1 MSSGLSESTGK
12 TPEKK
17 KVFKMGGGGVSAN
30 GTKKKQEEEKKS
42 PSRLTRLIPQDAR
55 KSQISEYLNRKKNKK
70 SLLTQN
76 LYKKMDGFVQD
87 GVEEYNAKKA
97 TEAEQMLKQV
107 YLIEQ
112 RNKISKFK
120 VDKKQARKEINAK
133 IKGKWVYKKPL
144 SRFKPGEFSS
154 AKVAIKAGKPK
165 DFKDIPDRFPATL
178 LERS

>member
-1 MSSGLSESTGK
+1 
-12 TPEKK
+12 
-17 KVFKMGGGGVSAN
+17 MGGGGVSAD
-30 GTKKKQEEEKKS
+30 GTKKKQQEEKKS

-55 KSQISEYLNRKKNKK
+55 KSQISEYLNRKQNKK

-97 TEAEQMLKQV
+97 KEAGQMLKQV

-112 RNKISKFK
+112 RNKVSKFR

-133 IKGKWVYKKPL
+133 IKGKWVYNKPL
-144 SRFKPGEFSS
+144 ARFKPGESRS
-154 AKVAIKAGKPK
+154 AKAAIKVGKPK